1 MEMTRKQFLRLA
13 VVLGGSAC
21 TGLGGALLAGCGDDG
36 DTSGPPRQPTPRDD
50 AGVTT
55 TTPDA
60 EADTA
65 APDAGTAAPACRS
78 SIAQNHGH
86 TLLLPFEDLESDSA
100 KTYSIQGS
108 SDHDHEITLEPAH
121 FADLRVGVSVQ
132 IRSTPGYS
140 HDHVVAILCS
150 ET

>member
-1 MEMTRKQFLRLA
+1 MEITRKQFLRLA

-21 TGLGGALLAGCGDDG
+21 TGLGGALLSGCGDDG
-36 DTSGPPRQPTPRDD
+36 DAPGPQRQPTSRDD
-50 AGVTT
+50 AGGTT
-55 TTPDA
+55 TSPDAAADAAAPDA
-60 EADTA
+60 EA
-65 APDAGTAAPACRS
+65 AAPACRS

-86 TLLLPFEDLESDSA
+86 TLLLPFEDLESNEA
-100 KTYSIQGS
+100 KTYSIKGS

-132 IRSTPGYS
+132 ITSTPGYS

-150 ET
+150 GS